1 MEEMKQFLLDLK
13 GDKRERE
20 EKVQRMAAFELC
32 YPASII
38 LSSDNR

>member
-1 MEEMKQFLLDLK
+1 MEEMKQFLPDLK
-13 GDKRERE
+13 GDKRER

-32 YPASII
+32 CPASII